1 MGQMAV
7 ETATPLFA
15 DAAMQDLTEL
25 RAEIQR
31 HERLY
36 YVDDNPEI
44 TDAEF
49 DKLLRKLIDIE
60 ERHPDLVTPDS
71 PSQRVGGAPREGVET
86 AEHSSVLLSLDNAFN
101 DGELRN
107 FDRRARELLETEVI
121 EYVGEYKFDGVSMAV
136 RYADGTVDLALTR
149 GDGHEGE
156 VVTPNARTIR
166 SLPLSLP
173 PDVVA
178 KFGLPATLEVRGE
191 VVMPKASF
199 EKLNA
204 ARRNEKQT
212 LFKNPRNAAAGALRM
227 LAAKETA
234 KRRLDFHGYMLLVEG
249 ADHFATQA
257 EALDALGLLGF
268 RVDRQRRVLH
278 GVNDL
283 IEFRDSCLAQRASLP
298 YEIDGVVFKVN
309 DRELRTQL
317 GSTSKAPRW
326 AVACKPLAEQV
337 ETVVEDIDVQV
348 GRTGAIT
355 PRALLRPVEVGG
367 VTVARATL
375 HNQDEI
381 ARLGLQVGDR
391 VLLERSGDV
400 IPKVVRVVEE
410 GEDRRPFE
418 MPEECPECGSKVVR
432 PDEEAVVRCVE
443 SACRGRLR
451 AAIEHYG
458 HRSAMDIDG
467 IGEVVVREL
476 VKRGLVRDIADL
488 YALTVEALAGLD
500 TGTPMTPDDAAKL
513 IEEIRDRRDNAEWW
527 KILKGL
533 SIPQVGGKTVDILRT
548 HYDSLGGLAGASVE
562 DLSKIKGV
570 STKAAASIREYFG
583 DSRNLRLLR
592 RFNEVGVVGVQGSPL
607 GPWSAPEKADAE
619 GADTARADPEQVKK
633 STKAVGLAVRVDTDS
648 APQKPRPAPSWIDEL
663 FGARVLHGPDGIFES
678 TPDQLV
684 GRGIRLLGETNARKI
699 IESIEE
705 SKRASLASLGM
716 RSGIGHIGART
727 AEPLAETC
735 GGIDDIRDRRD
746 NSEWRKIPD
755 DERADTASAESE
767 DVKGSTKAFWLA
779 VRGDTDSAPKK
790 PRLAP
795 RVIDE
800 LFGARVLQG
809 PDGIFELTSEQL
821 VGRGVRLLGRKNAEK
836 IFKSIQESKNMPLAS
851 LVFGL
856 GIRHVGARTAELL
869 VANFG
874 SLDRIRGASVDEL
887 AEVEEVGPEIAESVR
902 EFFRHDV
909 NQKLINRLRERG
921 LNFQGPAEEASGDTP
936 LDGKSFVLTGALP
949 DVSRE
954 EAKKLIQRSGGKVVA
969 SVSAKIDFLLAGEK
983 PGSKLKNAR
992 KHGVPVIGWVE
1003 LQTMLGNAE

>member
-1 MGQMAV
+1 
-7 ETATPLFA
+7 
-15 DAAMQDLTEL
+15 MQDLTEL

-36 YVDDNPEI
+36 YDDDNPEI

-49 DKLLRKLIDIE
+49 DKLLRELVEIE

-71 PSQRVGGAPREGVET
+71 PSQRVGGTPREGVET
-86 AEHSSVLLSLDNAFN
+86 AQHSSVLLSLDNAFN
-101 DGELRN
+101 DGELRD
-107 FDRRARELLETEVI
+107 FDRRAREILETEVI

-136 RYADGTVDLALTR
+136 RYADGTAELALTR
-149 GDGHEGE
+149 GDGLEGE

-166 SLPLSLP
+166 SVPLSLH

-178 KFGLPATLEVRGE
+178 RLGLPATLEVRGE

-204 ARRNEKQT
+204 DRSKEGQT

-227 LAAKETA
+227 LDAKETA
-234 KRRLDFHGYMLLVEG
+234 KRRLDFLGYMLLVEG
-249 ADHFATQA
+249 ADHFTTQS
-257 EALDALGLLGF
+257 EALRVLELLGF
-268 RVDRQRRVLH
+268 RVDRQRRILR
-278 GVNDL
+278 GLSEL
-283 IEFRDSCLAQRASLP
+283 IEFRDSCLAQRESLP

-309 DRELRTQL
+309 DRDLRRQL

-400 IPKVVRVVEE
+400 IPKVVRVVKE

-432 PDEEAVVRCVE
+432 PNEEAVVRCVK

-451 AAIEHYG
+451 AAIEHFG

-467 IGEVVVREL
+467 IGEVVVHQLVNREM
-476 VKRGLVRDIADL
+476 VRGIADL

-500 TGTPMTPDDAAKL
+500 TGTPMTPDYAADL
-513 IEEIRDRRDNAEWW
+513 IEDIRDRRDNAEWW

-533 SIPQVGGKTVDILRT
+533 SIPQVGEKTVDILRT
-548 HYDSLGGLAGASVE
+548 HYDSLGGLAGASVA

-570 STKAAASIREYFG
+570 SAKAAASIREYFG

-619 GADTARADPEQVKK
+619 GADTARAGPEQVKK
-633 STKAVGLAVRVDTDS
+633 STKAVWLAVRVDVDS
-648 APQKPRPAPSWIDEL
+648 VPLKPRPAPSAIDEL
-663 FGARVLHGPDGIFES
+663 FGARALHGPDGIFES

-684 GRGIRLLGETNARKI
+684 GRGIRHLGETNAGKI

-705 SKRASLASLGM
+705 SKRAPLRSLGI
-716 RSGIGHIGART
+716 RSGIRHSGART
-727 AEPLAETC
+727 AELPAENF
-735 GGIDDIRDRRD
+735 GGIEDIRDRRD
-746 NSEWRKIPD
+746 KTEWRKIPD

-767 DVKGSTKAFWLA
+767 QVKESTKAFWLA
-779 VRGDTDSAPKK
+779 VRGGTDSAPKK

-821 VGRGVRLLGRKNAEK
+821 VGRGVRLLGKKNAEK
-836 IFKSIQESKNMPLAS
+836 IFKSIQESKKAPLAS

-869 VANFG
+869 VAHFG
-874 SLDRIRGASVDEL
+874 SLDEISRASVDEL
-887 AEVEEVGPEIAESVR
+887 AGVEDVGPEIAESIR
-902 EFFRHDV
+902 GFFDDKD
-909 NQKLINRLRERG
+909 NQKLIERLRASG

-949 DVSRE
+949 DVSRD
-954 EAKKLIQRSGGKVVA
+954 EARKLIQRSGGKVVA
-969 SVSAKIDFLLAGEK
+969 SVSAKTDYLVAGEK
-983 PGSKLKNAR
+983 PGSKLENAR
-992 KHGVPVIGWVE
+992 KHGVPVIGWGE
-1003 LQTMLGNAE
+1003 LQTMLGSAE

>member
-7 ETATPLFA
+7 ESATPLLA

-25 RAEIQR
+25 RARIRR

-49 DKLLRKLIDIE
+49 DKLLRELIDIE
-60 ERHPDLVTPDS
+60 ARHPDLVTPDS

-101 DGELRN
+101 DGELRD
-107 FDRRARELLETEVI
+107 FDRRARELLETEEI

-166 SLPLSLP
+166 SVPLSLP
-173 PDVVA
+173 PDAVA
-178 KFGLPATLEVRGE
+178 RIGLPDRLEVRGE
-191 VVMPKASF
+191 VVMARASF

-204 ARRNEKQT
+204 DRRENEQA

-227 LAAKETA
+227 LDAKETA
-234 KRRLDFHGYMLLVEG
+234 KRRLDFLGYMLLVEG
-249 ADHFATQA
+249 VDHFATQS
-257 EALDALGLLGF
+257 EALDALGSLGF
-268 RVDRQRRVLH
+268 RVDKHRKVLR
-278 GVNDL
+278 GVNEL
-283 IEFRDSCLAQRASLP
+283 LEFRDSCLAQRASLP

-309 DRELRTQL
+309 DRNLRRQL

-367 VTVARATL
+367 VTVSRATL

-381 ARLGLQVGDR
+381 ARLGLQVGDH

-400 IPKVVRVVEE
+400 IPKVVRVVKE

-418 MPEECPECGSKVVR
+418 MPAECPECGSGVSR
-432 PDEEAVVRCVE
+432 STEESVLRCVNRV
-443 SACRGRLR
+443 CRGRVR
-451 AAIEHYG
+451 AAIEHYA

-476 VKRGLVRDIADL
+476 VNQGLVKNIADL
-488 YALTVEALAGLD
+488 YRLTVKALAGLD
-500 TGTPMTPDDAAKL
+500 TGTPMTRDDAEEL
-513 IEEIRDRRDNAEWW
+513 IEDIRDRRDNAEWW
-527 KILKGL
+527 KILQGL
-533 SIPQVGGKTVDILRT
+533 SIPQVGKKTIEILSTR
-548 HYDSLGGLAGASVE
+548 YESLGGLATASVE

-570 STKAAASIREYFG
+570 SAKAAASIREYFG
-583 DSRNLRLLR
+583 DSQSLRLLR
-592 RFNEVGVVGVQGSPL
+592 RFHAVGVAGVQGSPAD
-607 GPWSAPEKADAE
+607 PWCQAEKAGDE
-619 GADTARADPEQVKK
+619 RTDREDADPEQVKK
-633 STKAVGLAVRVDTDS
+633 STKAFRPAVRGDS
-648 APQKPRPAPSWIDEL
+648 DSVPQKPRLAPSVFDEP
-663 FGARVLHGPDGIFES
+663 FGASVLHGPDGIFET

-684 GRGIRLLGETNARKI
+684 GRGVRLLGDKNADKI
-699 IESIEE
+699 IESLEV
-705 SKRASLASLGM
+705 SKRAPLASVAF
-716 RSGIGHIGART
+716 RSGTSRVRART
-727 AEPLAETC
+727 AEPPPKNFARIEGAERT
-735 GGIDDIRDRRD
+735 G
-746 NSEWRKIPD
+746 
-755 DERADTASAESE
+755 DEGAGTVSAESE
-767 DVKGSTKAFWLA
+767 RVKESTKAFWLA
-779 VRGDTDSAPKK
+779 VRGDTGSAPKK

-800 LFGARVLQG
+800 LFDASVLQSPEDIFTLT
-809 PDGIFELTSEQL
+809 PDQL
-821 VGRGVRLLGRKNAEK
+821 VGRGVRLLGEKNAAK
-836 IFKSIQESKNMPLAS
+836 IIKSIEESKNAPLAS

-869 VANFG
+869 VESFG
-874 SLDRIRGASVDEL
+874 SLDRISGASVDEL
-887 AEVEEVGPEIAESVR
+887 AEVEEVGPEIAESIR
-902 EFFRHDV
+902 GFFDDDGNR
-909 NQKLINRLRERG
+909 QLIDRLRSRG
-921 LNFQGPAEEASGDTP
+921 LNFQGVAEEASGDTP
-936 LDGKSFVLTGALP
+936 LDGETFVITGSLP
-949 DVSRE
+949 GLSRD
-954 EAKKLIQRSGGKVVA
+954 EAKKLIQRSGGKVVG
-969 SVSAKIDFLLAGEK
+969 SVTSKTKYLLAGEK
-983 PGSKLKNAR
+983 PGSKLEKAG
-992 KHGVPVIGWVE
+992 KLGVEVIDWSK
-1003 LQTMLGNAE
+1003 LQAMLGNAE

>member
-7 ETATPLFA
+7 EPATPLLA
-15 DAAMQDLTEL
+15 DAAEQELTEL
-25 RAEIQR
+25 RAKIRR

-36 YVDDNPEI
+36 YGDDNPEI

-49 DKLLRKLIDIE
+49 DKLLRELIEIE
-60 ERHPDLVTPDS
+60 KRHPDLVTPDS

-101 DGELRN
+101 DGELRD
-107 FDRRARELLETEVI
+107 FDRRARELLEPEVI

-136 RYADGTVDLALTR
+136 RYANGTADLALTR

-166 SLPLSLP
+166 SVPLALP
-173 PDVVA
+173 PKVVEGL
-178 KFGLPATLEVRGE
+178 GLPATLEVRGE

-204 ARRNEKQT
+204 DRSKEGQT

-227 LAAKETA
+227 LDAKETA
-234 KRRLDFHGYMLLVEG
+234 KRRLDFLGYMLLVEG
-249 ADHFATQA
+249 ADHFTTQS
-257 EALDALGLLGF
+257 EALRVLELLGF
-268 RVDRQRRVLH
+268 RVDRQRRILR
-278 GVNDL
+278 GVSEL
-283 IEFRDSCLAQRASLP
+283 IEFRDSCLAQRESLP

-367 VTVARATL
+367 VTVSRATL

-400 IPKVVRVVEE
+400 IPKVVRVVKE

-432 PDEEAVVRCVE
+432 PNEEAVVRCVE

-451 AAIEHYG
+451 AAIEHFG

-467 IGEVVVREL
+467 IGEVVVRQL
-476 VKRGLVRDIADL
+476 VNREMVRSIADL
-488 YALTVEALAGLD
+488 YGLATKDLEGLETD
-500 TGTPMTPDDAAKL
+500 TGFTAEKARKL
-513 IEEIRDRRDNAEWW
+513 VADIADRRLHAEWW

-533 SIPQVGGKTVDILRT
+533 SIKNAGGKTIDALSNRF
-548 HYDSLGGLAGASVE
+548 DSLSGLAAAPVE
-562 DLSKIKGV
+562 DLTKIDGV
-570 STKAAASIREYFG
+570 SPKAAASIHKYFREP
-583 DSRNLRLLR
+583 RNLSMLHRL
-592 RFNEVGVVGVQGSPL
+592 NQAGVAAARDFHAPAAGEGEGPPDASSGADIADAGPAWKTIEAMWSGIWWKIDRKGVKVTL
-607 GPWSAPEKADAE
+607 GPELIK
-619 GADTARADPEQVKK
+619 
-633 STKAVGLAVRVDTDS
+633 
-648 APQKPRPAPSWIDEL
+648 EL
-663 FGARVLHGPDGIFES
+663 FKEGSLRSPEEIFGL
-678 TPDQLV
+678 TPD
-684 GRGIRLLGETNARKI
+684 
-699 IESIEE
+699 
-705 SKRASLASLGM
+705 
-716 RSGIGHIGART
+716 
-727 AEPLAETC
+727 
-735 GGIDDIRDRRD
+735 
-746 NSEWRKIPD
+746 
-755 DERADTASAESE
+755 
-767 DVKGSTKAFWLA
+767 
-779 VRGDTDSAPKK
+779 
-790 PRLAP
+790 
-795 RVIDE
+795 
-800 LFGARVLQG
+800 
-809 PDGIFELTSEQL
+809 QL
-821 VGRGVRLLGRKNAEK
+821 VGRGVRLLGKKNAAK
-836 IFKSIQESKNMPLAS
+836 IIESIKGSKKAPLAS

-874 SLDRIRGASVDEL
+874 SLDEISRASVDEL
-887 AEVEEVGPEIAESVR
+887 AGVEEVGSEIAESIR
-902 EFFRHDV
+902 GFFDDED
-909 NQKLINRLRERG
+909 NQKLIERLRASG
-921 LNFQGPAEEASGDTP
+921 LNFQGPAEEASGDAP

-949 DVSRE
+949 DVSRD
-954 EAKKLIQRSGGKVVA
+954 EAKKLIQRSGGKVSA
-969 SVSAKIDFLLAGEK
+969 SVSSKIDFLLAGEK
-983 PGSKLKNAR
+983 PGSKLEKAR

-1003 LQTMLGNAE
+1003 LQTMLGNPE

>member
-7 ETATPLFA
+7 ESATPLFSE
-15 DAAMQDLTEL
+15 AAMQELTEL
-25 RAEIQR
+25 RAKIRR

-49 DKLLRKLIDIE
+49 DRLLRELLDIE
-60 ERHPDLVTPDS
+60 ARHPDLVTPDS

-101 DGELRN
+101 DGELRD

-136 RYADGTVDLALTR
+136 RYADGTAELALTR
-149 GDGHEGE
+149 GDGHQGE

-166 SLPLSLP
+166 SVPLALP
-173 PDVVA
+173 PDVVEGI
-178 KFGLPATLEVRGE
+178 GLPATLEVRGE

-199 EKLNA
+199 EELNA
-204 ARRNEKQT
+204 ARRKEEQT

-227 LAAKETA
+227 LDAKETA
-234 KRRLDFHGYMLLVEG
+234 KRRLDFLGYMLLVEG
-249 ADHFATQA
+249 TDYFATQS
-257 EALDALGLLGF
+257 ETLDVLGSLGF
-268 RVDRQRRVLH
+268 RVDKRRKVLR
-278 GVNDL
+278 GVNEL
-283 IEFRDSCLAQRASLP
+283 LEFRDSRLAQREALP

-309 DRELRTQL
+309 DRNQRRQL

-367 VTVARATL
+367 VTVSRATL

-400 IPKVVRVVEE
+400 IPKVVRVVKE
-410 GEDRRPFE
+410 GENRRPFQ
-418 MPEECPECGSKVVR
+418 MPEECPECGSEVVR
-432 PDEEAVVRCVE
+432 PSDEAVVRCVNP
-443 SACRGRLR
+443 ACHGRLR
-451 AAIEHYG
+451 AAVEHYA

-467 IGEVVVREL
+467 MGEVVVREL

-488 YALTVEALAGLD
+488 YAITVEALAGLD

-513 IEEIRDRRDNAEWW
+513 IEDIRDRRDDAEWW
-527 KILKGL
+527 EILKGL
-533 SIPQVGGKTVDILRT
+533 SIPQVGKKTVEILRT
-548 HYDSLGGLAGASVE
+548 NYDSLGGLAGASVE

-583 DSRNLRLLR
+583 DSQNLRLLR
-592 RFNEVGVVGVQGSPL
+592 RLNEVGVVGVQGRPL
-607 GPWSAPEKADAE
+607 GPWSVPEQTDTQ
-619 GADTARADPEQVKK
+619 GADTDSTGPEQVKE
-633 STKAVGLAVRVDTDS
+633 STKAFWRAVRTDTNS
-648 APQKPRPAPSWIDEL
+648 VPHKPRPAPSEIDEL

-678 TPDQLV
+678 IPDQLV
-684 GRGIRLLGETNARKI
+684 GRGVRLLGEKNAGKI
-699 IESIEE
+699 IESIEV
-705 SKRASLASLGM
+705 SKRAPLASLGF
-716 RSGIGHIGART
+716 RSEIRHIGTRRAKLLT
-727 AEPLAETC
+727 AETT
-735 GGIDDIRDRRD
+735 
-746 NSEWRKIPD
+746 D
-755 DERADTASAESE
+755 DEAVDTASASSE
-767 DVKGSTKAFWLA
+767 QVKESTKAFWLA

-800 LFGARVLQG
+800 LFEARVLQG
-809 PDGIFELTSEQL
+809 PDGIFELTLDQL
-821 VGRGVRLLGRKNAEK
+821 VGRGVRLLGKKNAAK
-836 IFKSIQESKNMPLAS
+836 IVKSIEESKKAPLAS

-869 VANFG
+869 VANLG
-874 SLDRIRGASVDEL
+874 SLDRIGGASVDEL
-887 AEVEEVGPEIAESVR
+887 AEVEEVGPEIAESIR
-902 EFFRHDV
+902 GFFADEE
-909 NQKLINRLRERG
+909 NQKLIERLGASG
-921 LNFQGPAEEASGDTP
+921 LNFQGPAEAASGDTP
-936 LDGKSFVLTGALP
+936 LDGKSFVITGALP
-949 DVSRE
+949 ELSRD
-954 EAKKLIQRSGGKVVA
+954 EAKKLIQRSGGKVTG
-969 SVSAKIDFLLAGEK
+969 SVSSKIDFLLAGEK
-983 PGSKLKNAR
+983 PGSKLEKAR
-992 KHGVPVIGWVE
+992 KHGVPVIGWGE